1 MILVLR
7 CVTVDGAS
15 YLLSDM
21 ALSCETERYA
31 AYRSFAVFGVI
42 VYPIGVV
49 VFFTA
54 LLWYKRSKL
63 PPDWWPAEMPER
75 ARAAYQEYKRAP
87 GMSKPY
93 TAWMATVWEPEMEK
107 HKKIYKRFG
116 FLFGAYTQRFWWFES
131 LNTFYK
137 LAMTVLILFVSDGD
151 ELKILFGMVGATAM
165 MAVLAFFQPFKHP
178 DILSINTGVQMVVL
192 LVLFAAQYLL
202 IKGGSDTLFALVL
215 IAAIMA
221 PLISGVLITVQ
232 LPKEALVGSA
242 DDILA
247 DLAITAR
254 LDAKKKKEER
264 PVGTRG
270 TSLFGWLRRGN
281 KEGGVQQPAVP
292 KVNSFFS
299 NSNPMHNASF
309 SWRKA
314 KRGGANSDAARLPV
328 EPTTRDRTKTALPR
342 TKTALRAMTRE
353 ALEEPEELSGFGR
366 HSTAMSLFDGEV
378 LRHNSGSGGGT
389 SAGGGLGP
397 GVDSLMTPVEERR
410 QDTDGGWYTRAEFV
424 GLYGRDDEWKAV
436 VSAAGGLGDSVA
448 SVRSSVEWESVHV

>member
-1 MILVLR
+1 
-7 CVTVDGAS
+7 
-15 YLLSDM
+15 
-21 ALSCETERYA
+21 
-31 AYRSFAVFGVI
+31 
-42 VYPIGVV
+42 
-49 VFFTA
+49 
-54 LLWYKRSKL
+54 
-63 PPDWWPAEMPER
+63 
-75 ARAAYQEYKRAP
+75 
-87 GMSKPY
+87 MSKPY
-93 TAWMATVWEPEMEK
+93 TAWMATVWEPEMQK

-202 IKGGSDTLFALVL
+202 IKGGSNTLFALVL

-221 PLISGVLITVQ
+221 PLISGVLITVR

-270 TSLFGWLRRGN
+270 TSRFGCLRLG
-281 KEGGVQQPAVP
+281 KKGGGVQQPAVP
-292 KVNSFFS
+292 PTKADSFFS

-314 KRGGANSDAARLPV
+314 ARGGANSDAARLPV

-353 ALEEPEELSGFGR
+353 TLKEPEELSGLGR
-366 HSTAMSLFDGEV
+366 HSTAMSLFGGV
-378 LRHNSGSGGGT
+378 SRHKSGSGGGT
-389 SAGGGLGP
+389 SAEGGP
-397 GVDSLMTPVEERR
+397 GRRSTAGPGDDSLMTPVEERR

-424 GLYGRDDEWKAV
+424 GLYGRDDEWEAV
-436 VSAAGGLGDSVA
+436 VSAAGGVG
-448 SVRSSVEWESVHV
+448 EWESVHV

>member
-7 CVTVDGAS
+7 CVTVDGTS

-21 ALSCETERYA
+21 SLSCETKRYF

-49 VFFTA
+49 VFFTV

-137 LAMTVLILFVSDGD
+137 LTMTVLILFVSDGD

-202 IKGGSDTLFALVL
+202 IKGGSNTLFALVL

-221 PLISGVLITVQ
+221 PLISGVLITVR
-232 LPKEALVGSA
+232 LPKEALVGGA
-242 DDILA
+242 DDVLA
-247 DLAITAR
+247 DLAKTAR
-254 LDAKKKKEER
+254 MGAKKKKEER
-264 PVGTRG
+264 PVGNRG
-270 TSLFGWLRRGN
+270 ISRFGWLLG
-281 KEGGVQQPAVP
+281 KIGGDGQPAGGP
-292 KVNSFFS
+292 TKADSFFS
-299 NSNPMHNASF
+299 NSNPMHNVSF
-309 SWRKA
+309 FRRKA
-314 KRGGANSDAARLPV
+314 ARDVANSDAARFPAAS
-328 EPTTRDRTKTALPR
+328 PTARDRTKTVLPR
-342 TKTALRAMTRE
+342 SKTALRAMTRE
-353 ALEEPEELSGFGR
+353 VLEEPEELFG
-366 HSTAMSLFDGEV
+366 GNP
-378 LRHNSGSGGGT
+378 RHNIGSGGGT
-389 SAGGGLGP
+389 SAGDGLGRHP
-397 GVDSLMTPVEERR
+397 TALSLLAPMKQERR
-410 QDTDGGWYTRAEFV
+410 QDTDGEWYTCAEFV
-424 GLYGRDDEWKAV
+424 GLYGRDDEWERSVRAP
-436 VSAAGGLGDSVA
+436 AGGLGDSVG
-448 SVRSSVEWESVHV
+448 SVHHC